1 MNICMRI
8 CIEMRRRKG
17 FLTFVMALG
26 LLCSAGAQEQTGF
39 IARTIDKLKAPLR
52 ELDPA
57 AIYQPEPRWTF
68 ALTGDFHQAGI
79 TQDIAYTVG
88 VGMTDDVD
96 NVYMEDVP
104 ATISSKLISN
114 VDNSIGFQAGYGS
127 LSLALNKQISKSKDD
142 QTFSFDY
149 QSAGYA
155 LQVQFFNLSHPVSYH
170 SIVADPSHW
179 GYHEWDETTLDP
191 GHFRSLIVD
200 AFYAFNRRT
209 FAYSAA
215 YKGNMFQKR
224 SAGSWMFGTKVIL
237 GEFAVEPDEPIVSW
251 AGGLG
256 RQTSAQVSFGGGYS
270 YNLVPLHRQP
280 YADRDKGL
288 RNLTMN
294 VTFLPMVTL
303 FNQFTG
309 TTYFWDLDGNYTE
322 RKDIM
327 NGKLLVNY
335 VARVGVSYSHDLF
348 TVNLSASHDS
358 FSYKGTT
365 SILLFGVDQNGIR
378 THGNF
383 SRWTVALRLGKRF

>member
-1 MNICMRI
+1 MHLKRTL
-8 CIEMRRRKG
+8 
-17 FLTFVMALG
+17 FSFALALG
-26 LLCSAGAQEQTGF
+26 LLCTAGAQEQKGF
-39 IARTIDKLKAPLR
+39 LGRTIDKLTAPSR
-52 ELDPA
+52 ELDPDA
-57 AIYQPEPRWTF
+57 VYQPRPRWTF
-68 ALTGDFHQAGI
+68 ALTGNFHQAGI
-79 TQDIAYTVG
+79 SQRNDFIVG
-88 VGMTDDVD
+88 VGKVDDWG
-96 NVYMEDVP
+96 NIIQEEVP
-104 ATISSKLISN
+104 ATISSKLMSN
-114 VDNSIGFQAGYGS
+114 VDNSVGFQAGYGS
-127 LSLALNKQISKSKDD
+127 LSVALNKLISKDEDD
-142 QTFSFDY
+142 RNFTFDY

-155 LQVQFFNLSHPVSYH
+155 LQVQFFNLSHPVTYH
-170 SIVADPSHW
+170 SLIADPSHW
-179 GYHEWDETTLDP
+179 SFQEWDETTQDP
-191 GHFRSLIVD
+191 GRLRSLIVD

-215 YKGNMFQKR
+215 YKGNLFQKR

-237 GEFAVEPDEPIVSW
+237 GEFSLNPDELVVSW
-251 AGGLG
+251 VGGLA

-270 YNLVPLHRQP
+270 YNLVPFHRQP

-309 TTYFWDLDGNYTE
+309 TSYLWDEDGDSTVE

-335 VARVGVSYSHDLF
+335 VARVGVGYTHDLF

-365 SILLFGVDQNGIR
+365 SILLFGVDQNGIK
-378 THGNF
+378 TTGNF
-383 SRWTVALRLGKRF
+383 SRWTVALRLGMRF

>member
-1 MNICMRI
+1 MSI
-8 CIEMRRRKG
+8 RRLSLIAMIY
-17 FLTFVMALG
+17 FLF
-26 LLCSAGAQEQTGF
+26 LCTAGAQEQKGF
-39 IARTIDKLKAPLR
+39 IGRAIDKLTAPLI
-52 ELDPA
+52 ELDPNA
-57 AIYQPEPRWTF
+57 VYQPKPRWTF
-68 ALTGDFHQAGI
+68 AITGDFHQAGI
-79 TQDIAYTVG
+79 TQDILYTIG
-88 VGMTDDVD
+88 IAKLNDLDIMLMD
-96 NVYMEDVP
+96 DVP
-104 ATISSKLISN
+104 ASISSSLISN

-127 LSLALNKQISKSKDD
+127 LSFALNKQISKDEDD
-142 QTFSFDY
+142 RNFTFDY

-155 LQVQFFNLSHPVSYH
+155 LQLQFYNLSHPVTYH
-170 SIVADPSHW
+170 MIVADPSHW
-179 GYHEWDETTLDP
+179 GYQEWDETTLDP
-191 GHFRSLIVD
+191 GRLRSLIVD

-237 GEFAVEPDEPIVSW
+237 GEFAINPDEPIVNW
-251 AGGLG
+251 AGGLA

-270 YNLVPLHRQP
+270 YNFVPLHRQP

-309 TTYFWDLDGNYTE
+309 TSYIWDLDDNYIE
-322 RKDIM
+322 RKDVM

-335 VARVGVSYSHDLF
+335 VARVGMSYSHDLF

-365 SILLFGVDQNGIR
+365 SIMLFGEDQNGIKSA
-378 THGNF
+378 GNF
-383 SRWTVALRLGKRF
+383 SRWTVSLRLGMRF

>member
-1 MNICMRI
+1 
-8 CIEMRRRKG
+8 MRRVKALLAIA
-17 FLTFVMALG
+17 LTMGV
-26 LLCSAGAQEQTGF
+26 LCPAGAQEQKGF
-39 IARTIDKLKAPLR
+39 FGRTIDKLTAPLR
-52 ELDPA
+52 ELDPNA
-57 AIYQPEPRWTF
+57 VYQPRPRWTF

-79 TQDIAYTVG
+79 TQRNVFTVG
-88 VGMTDDVD
+88 VGKMDDWG
-96 NVYMEDVP
+96 NILQEDVP
-104 ATISSKLISN
+104 ATISSKLMSN

-127 LSLALNKQISKSKDD
+127 LSVALNKQISKDEDD
-142 QTFSFDY
+142 RNFTFDY

-155 LQVQFFNLSHPVSYH
+155 LQVQFFNLSHPVSFH
-170 SIVADPSHW
+170 SVVADPSHW
-179 GYHEWDETTLDP
+179 GYQEWDETTQDP
-191 GHFRSLIVD
+191 GRLRSLIVD

-237 GEFAVEPDEPIVSW
+237 GEFSINPDEPVVTW
-251 AGGLG
+251 VGGLA

-270 YNLVPLHRQP
+270 YNFVPLHRQP

-294 VTFLPMVTL
+294 ITLLPMVTL

-309 TTYFWDLDGNYTE
+309 TSYFWADDGDYTVA

-335 VARVGVSYSHDLF
+335 VARVGMGYSHDLF

-365 SILLFGVDQNGIR
+365 SILLFGTDQNGIK
-378 THGNF
+378 TNGNF
-383 SRWTVALRLGKRF
+383 SRWTVSLRLGMRF

>member
-1 MNICMRI
+1 MHL
-8 CIEMRRRKG
+8 RRTI
-17 FLTFVMALG
+17 LTFALALG
-26 LLCSAGAQEQTGF
+26 LLCTAEAQEQKGF
-39 IARTIDKLKAPLR
+39 FGRTIDKLTAPSR
-52 ELDPA
+52 ELDPDA
-57 AIYQPEPRWTF
+57 VYQPRPRWTF

-79 TQDIAYTVG
+79 SQRNDFVVG
-88 VGMTDDVD
+88 VGKVDDWG
-96 NVYMEDVP
+96 NILEEEVP
-104 ATISSKLISN
+104 ATISSKLMSN

-127 LSLALNKQISKSKDD
+127 LSVALNKLISKDEDD
-142 QTFSFDY
+142 RNFTFDY

-155 LQVQFFNLSHPVSYH
+155 LQVQFFNLSHPVTFH
-170 SIVADPSHW
+170 SLVADPSHW
-179 GYHEWDETTLDP
+179 SFQEWDETTQDP
-191 GHFRSLIVD
+191 GRLRSLIVD

-215 YKGNMFQKR
+215 YKGNIFQKR

-237 GEFAVEPDEPIVSW
+237 GEFSLNPDEMVVSW
-251 AGGLG
+251 VGGLA

-270 YNLVPLHRQP
+270 YNFVPVHRQP

-309 TTYFWDLDGNYTE
+309 TSYFWDDDGDHTVA

-335 VARVGVSYSHDLF
+335 VARLGVGYTHDLF

-365 SILLFGVDQNGIR
+365 SILLFGVDQNGIK
-378 THGNF
+378 TTGNF
-383 SRWTVALRLGKRF
+383 SRWTVSLRLGMRF

>member
-1 MNICMRI
+1 MKIRQLI
-8 CIEMRRRKG
+8 LIASLY
-17 FLTFVMALG
+17 FLFLG
-26 LLCSAGAQEQTGF
+26 TAVAQEQKGF
-39 IARTIDKLKAPLR
+39 IGRTIDKLTAPLV
-52 ELDPA
+52 ELDPNA
-57 AIYQPEPRWTF
+57 VYQPKPRWTF

-79 TQDIAYTVG
+79 TQELVYTVG
-88 VGMTDDVD
+88 VGKMDDWGNIIMDDV
-96 NVYMEDVP
+96 P
-104 ATISSKLISN
+104 STISSKLISN

-127 LSLALNKQISKSKDD
+127 LSLALNKQISKSEDD
-142 QTFSFDY
+142 RTFTFDY

-155 LQVQFFNLSHPVSYH
+155 LQVQFYNLSHLVTYH

-179 GYHEWDETTLDP
+179 GYQEWDETTLDP
-191 GHFRSLIVD
+191 GRFRSLIVD

-237 GEFAVEPDEPIVSW
+237 GEFAINPDESIVTW
-251 AGGLG
+251 AGGLA

-270 YNLVPLHRQP
+270 YNFVPLHRQP

-309 TTYFWDLDGNYTE
+309 TSYYWDDDGNSAE
-322 RKDIM
+322 RKDVM

-365 SILLFGVDQNGIR
+365 SILLFGVDQNGIK
-378 THGNF
+378 TAGNF

>member
-1 MNICMRI
+1 MHL
-8 CIEMRRRKG
+8 RRTI
-17 FLTFVMALG
+17 LTFALALG
-26 LLCSAGAQEQTGF
+26 LLCTAEAQEQKGF
-39 IARTIDKLKAPLR
+39 LGRTIDKLTAPSR
-52 ELDPA
+52 ELDPDA
-57 AIYQPEPRWTF
+57 VYQPRPRWTF

-79 TQDIAYTVG
+79 SQRNDFVVG
-88 VGMTDDVD
+88 VGKVDDWG
-96 NVYMEDVP
+96 NILEEEVP
-104 ATISSKLISN
+104 ATISSKLMSN

-127 LSLALNKQISKSKDD
+127 LSVALNKLISKDEDD
-142 QTFSFDY
+142 RNFTFDY

-155 LQVQFFNLSHPVSYH
+155 LQVQFFNLSHPVTFH
-170 SIVADPSHW
+170 SLVADPSHW
-179 GYHEWDETTLDP
+179 SFQEWDETTQDP
-191 GHFRSLIVD
+191 GRLRSLIVD

-215 YKGNMFQKR
+215 YKGNIFQKR

-237 GEFAVEPDEPIVSW
+237 GEFSLNPDEMVVSW
-251 AGGLG
+251 VGGLA

-270 YNLVPLHRQP
+270 YNFVPVHRQP

-309 TTYFWDLDGNYTE
+309 TSYFWDDDGDHTVA

-335 VARVGVSYSHDLF
+335 VARLGVGYTHDLF

-365 SILLFGVDQNGIR
+365 SILLFGVDQNGIK
-378 THGNF
+378 TTGNF
-383 SRWTVALRLGKRF
+383 SRWTVSLRLGMRF

>member
-1 MNICMRI
+1 
-8 CIEMRRRKG
+8 MRRVKALLAIA
-17 FLTFVMALG
+17 LTMG
-26 LLCSAGAQEQTGF
+26 MLCPAGAQEQKGF
-39 IARTIDKLKAPLR
+39 FGRTIDKLTAPLR
-52 ELDPA
+52 ELDPNA
-57 AIYQPEPRWTF
+57 VYQPRPRWTF
-68 ALTGDFHQAGI
+68 ALTGDFQQAGI
-79 TQDIAYTVG
+79 SQRNDFTVG
-88 VGMTDDVD
+88 VGKVDDWG
-96 NVYMEDVP
+96 NIIQEDVP
-104 ATISSKLISN
+104 ATISSKLMSN

-127 LSLALNKQISKSKDD
+127 LSVALNKQISKDD
-142 QTFSFDY
+142 NDRNFTFDY

-155 LQVQFFNLSHPVSYH
+155 LQVQFFNLSHPVSFH
-170 SIVADPSHW
+170 SVVADPSHW
-179 GYHEWDETTLDP
+179 GFQEWDETTQDP
-191 GHFRSLIVD
+191 GRLRSLIVD

-237 GEFAVEPDEPIVSW
+237 GEFSINPDESVVTW
-251 AGGLG
+251 VGGLA

-270 YNLVPLHRQP
+270 YNFVPWHRQP

-294 VTFLPMVTL
+294 ITLLPMVTL

-309 TTYFWDLDGNYTE
+309 TSYFWADDGDYTVE

-335 VARVGVSYSHDLF
+335 VARVGVGYSHDLF

-365 SILLFGVDQNGIR
+365 SILLFGTDQNGIK
-378 THGNF
+378 TNGNF
-383 SRWTVALRLGKRF
+383 SRWTVSLRLGMRF

>member
-1 MNICMRI
+1 MHL
-8 CIEMRRRKG
+8 RRTI
-17 FLTFVMALG
+17 LTFTLALG
-26 LLCSAGAQEQTGF
+26 LLCTAEAQEQKGF
-39 IARTIDKLKAPLR
+39 LGRTIDKLTAPSR
-52 ELDPA
+52 ELDPDA
-57 AIYQPEPRWTF
+57 VYQPKPRWTF

-79 TQDIAYTVG
+79 TQDISYIVG
-88 VGMTDDVD
+88 VGMIDDWG
-96 NVYMEDVP
+96 N
-104 ATISSKLISN
+104 ATFDEIPSSISSKLISN

-127 LSLALNKQISKSKDD
+127 LGFALNKQISKDEND
-142 QTFSFDY
+142 RTFTFDY

-155 LQVQFFNLSHPVSYH
+155 LQVQFYNLSHHVNYH
-170 SIVADPSHW
+170 TIMGDPSHW
-179 GYHEWDETTLDP
+179 AYQEMDETTENP
-191 GHFRSLIVD
+191 GRLRSLIVD

-237 GEFAVEPDEPIVSW
+237 SEYGIQPDEAMASW
-251 AGGLG
+251 IGGLA
-256 RQTSAQVSFGGGYS
+256 RQTSSQVSFGGGYS
-270 YNLVPLHRQP
+270 YNFVPLHRQP

-309 TTYFWDLDGNYTE
+309 TSYSSDIDGNYFE
-322 RKDIM
+322 DRKDVM

-335 VARVGVSYSHDLF
+335 VVRLGVGYSHDLF
-348 TVNLSASHDS
+348 TVNLSASQDS

-365 SILLFGVDQNGIR
+365 SFEIFGANQNNIKTTGK
-378 THGNF
+378 F
-383 SRWTVALRLGKRF
+383 SRWTVALRLGMRF